1 MGLSFLSGAFASRG
15 ATSGPH
21 SLTGTRTHSTEEKKA
36 EVAREI
42 SVSLNAC
49 GCRNNGDSG
58 AGRYFQLQRRILHKL
73 GRDVR
78 DGLPRCTSPCYSTAG
93 IYQQTQDALHGG
105 VLVTRL
111 SNGSSVPGEYLED
124 TSPNRL
130 DELQL
135 FGWSQSLNNAQQV
148 ANVYNSTNPLNGA
161 VLYLKY
167 TVGGVSMPFTFNSF
181 DLRGSAAGANL
192 NFTLEGLLGGSVVD
206 SATLNVTGGT
216 FVTFAENW
224 SNIDTLEIA
233 STAGLPVNWGSGT
246 LYMDN
251 VVLNNVSA
259 VPEPASVAL
268 LGIVLIGFSGII
280 RKKASG
286 KSRDQEN

>member
-1 MGLSFLSGAFASRG
+1 MVPVSPAS
-15 ATSGPH
+15 
-21 SLTGTRTHSTEEKKA
+21 
-36 EVAREI
+36 I
-42 SVSLNAC
+42 
-49 GCRNNGDSG
+49 
-58 AGRYFQLQRRILHKL
+58 
-73 GRDVR
+73 
-78 DGLPRCTSPCYSTAG
+78 
-93 IYQQTQDALHGG
+93 
-105 VLVTRL
+105 
-111 SNGSSVPGEYLED
+111 ED

-135 FGWSQSLNNAQQV
+135 FGWSQSLNNGQQV